1 MVNQRRRLICCSK
14 KDSDVLLLSE
24 LMPKAIARRAAVANR
39 VQAIR
44 LRSYDRSAIWKR
56 CKQNLVQEEDNLL
69 GSYEIQHKGLKDSD
83 VFSSNQSYSI
93 QSQFAGKAVG
103 SNEAGLVR
111 VESGYTLLVRQSHY
125 CQEKDSGPQ
134 QIQDRVCIVVI
145 EVCLATEQESNQ
157 GWTVQ
162 YLDRWVHP
170 VYVCLTELL
179 TDSRRRSQR
188 QCGIN
193 IGLLT
198 LVVREPKAEDAVC
211 NIVL

>member
-1 MVNQRRRLICCSK
+1 
-14 KDSDVLLLSE
+14 
-24 LMPKAIARRAAVANR
+24 
-39 VQAIR
+39 
-44 LRSYDRSAIWKR
+44 
-56 CKQNLVQEEDNLL
+56 
-69 GSYEIQHKGLKDSD
+69 
-83 VFSSNQSYSI
+83 
-93 QSQFAGKAVG
+93 VG

-134 QIQDRVCIVVI
+134 QIQDRVCMVVI

-179 TDSRRRSQR
+179 TDGRRRSQR

-198 LVVREPKAEDAVC
+198 LVVRESKAEDAVC
-211 NIVL
+211 NTMLRSMRKV